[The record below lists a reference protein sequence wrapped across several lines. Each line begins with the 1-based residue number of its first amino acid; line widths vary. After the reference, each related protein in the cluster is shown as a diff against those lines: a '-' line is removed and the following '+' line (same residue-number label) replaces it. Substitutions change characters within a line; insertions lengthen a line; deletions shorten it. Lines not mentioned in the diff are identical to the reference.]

1 MNSKIINDSIIQAI
15 YDKNP
20 VEALNIIKQNGI
32 QCLNSRMNSK
42 IINDSI
48 IKAIYDKNPVDA
60 LNIIKQNGIQC
71 LSSKSIVEILIFADL
86 DILKYCV
93 EESAKNGYQIFRQ
106 HSLSYLTYSNN
117 IESFKYMYSL
127 GIFTLDSHVLEEAI
141 FRNNIELVKYIHQE
155 LKIEID
161 DDIYLEYINNF
172 DIFKYVVDVFAE
184 QNKLYP
190 DLVIKLFAKDES
202 FKFVNY
208 YLEKVYSSFLHSETS
223 ETEEK
228 IFKDYIIDN
237 MLKSILIFVDKYED
251 LNLMKYIG
259 LRRFLMNDAKHIICA
274 SKFAKIQ
281 TKVDSFKKELEM
293 IEQSIKES
301 TKIIDDV
308 VKYEIMIYF

>member
-1 MNSKIINDSIIQAI
+1 MNSKIINDSIIKAI

-32 QCLNSRMNSK
+32 QCL
-42 IINDSI
+42 
-48 IKAIYDKNPVDA
+48 
-60 LNIIKQNGIQC
+60 
-71 LSSKSIVEILIFADL
+71 SSKTIVEILIFADL
-86 DILKYCV
+86 DILKYYV
-93 EESAKNGYQIFRQ
+93 EESTKNGYQIFRP
-106 HSLSYLTYSNN
+106 HSLSYLTYSTN
-117 IESFKYMYSL
+117 IESFKYMHSL

-172 DIFKYVVDVFAE
+172 DCFKYVVDVFAE
-184 QNKLYP
+184 QNKLDP
-190 DLVIKLFAKDES
+190 NLVIKLFNKDES

-208 YLEKVYSSFLHSETS
+208 YLEKVYSSFLNSETS
-223 ETEEK
+223 ETNEIRETKEIEEK
-228 IFKDYIIDN
+228 IFKDHVIN
-237 MLKSILIFVDKYED
+237 RMLENIVILLDKYED

-259 LRRFLMNDAKHIICA
+259 LRRFLMTDAKSNMCNP
-274 SKFAKIQ
+274 KFGRIQ